1 MAAGVVKEFGK
12 VMYTQFKTDNLANF
26 LPTESIHF

>member
-1 MAAGVVKEFGK
+1 MAAGVKEFGK
-12 VMYTQFKTDNLANF
+12 VMYKPFKMDNLADV